1 MFKKLKKLKET
12 KQNLVKSNRLL
23 TQKIEK
29 VKKALDQQ
37 QLVVKITKKPP
48 PQIACNK

>member
-1 MFKKLKKLKET
+1 MLKKLKKLRKT
-12 KQNLVKSNRLL
+12 KQDLVKSNKLL
-23 TQKIEK
+23 TQKIEE
-29 VKKALDQQ
+29 VKEALDHQ